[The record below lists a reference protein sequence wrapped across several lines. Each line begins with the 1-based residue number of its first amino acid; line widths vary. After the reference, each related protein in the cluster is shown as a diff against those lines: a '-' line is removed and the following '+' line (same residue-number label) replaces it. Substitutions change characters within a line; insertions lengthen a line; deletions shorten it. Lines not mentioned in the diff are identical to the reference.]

1 MGLFLLKPPNHH
13 QEKMKAGTLRQKLK
27 HSLKAAYWLV
37 SKFMFRDL
45 SSTTQDHMARDGIA
59 TVG

>member
-1 MGLFLLKPPNHH
+1 MGLFLLKPPCHH
-13 QEKMKAGTLRQKLK
+13 QGKMKAGTFIQKLK
-27 HSLKAAYWLV
+27 HSLKAAFWLS

-45 SSTTQDHMARDGIA
+45 SSTTQDDMARDGIA